1 MLSSP
6 AVKPGLRIVGLAKWV
21 AWVVCG
27 LLALGILLI
36 VLGIGGVTSP
46 FPVLE
51 ITHQK
56 PYVDFVGREYRVV
69 ADVRAIVWNDFPDK
83 ARILSISLM
92 SPPVARNRFVSYET
106 ALKPG
111 QRVRIVSAWRQFALV
126 GFTRHYV
133 VSVPG
138 GGLPD
143 GISVTMDVKSDGVP
157 DPRVYEPVDK

>member
-1 MLSSP
+1 
-6 AVKPGLRIVGLAKWV
+6 VKPRFKMVGLAKR
-21 AWVVCG
+21 VVFAACG

-46 FPVLE
+46 FPVIE

-56 PYVDFVGREYRVV
+56 PYVDFVGRNYRVV
-69 ADVRAIVWNDFPDK
+69 ADVRALAWNDSPDK

-92 SPPVARNRFVSYET
+92 SPPVIRNRFVSYET
-106 ALKPG
+106 PLKPG
-111 QRVRIVSAWRQFALV
+111 QRVRIVSAWRQFGLI

-138 GGLPD
+138 AGLPD
-143 GISVTMDVKSDGVP
+143 GIPVTMDVKSDGVP
-157 DPRVYEPVDK
+157 DPPVYEPIDK